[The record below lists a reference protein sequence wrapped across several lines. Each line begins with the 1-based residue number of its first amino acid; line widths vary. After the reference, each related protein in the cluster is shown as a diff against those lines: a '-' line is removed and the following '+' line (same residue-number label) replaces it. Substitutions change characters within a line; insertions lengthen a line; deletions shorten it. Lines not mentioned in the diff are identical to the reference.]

1 MGSFDLPLFYVLFFG
16 SVGVTLPWLPAWF
29 DEQGFGPLR
38 VGLLLALHPLAMTLC
53 PPFWGA
59 WADRSGRPDR
69 VLRVLAFGAAVAFF
83 PLLFLEKN
91 YAATL
96 ACVAA
101 YAVFV
106 SSITPTLDSV
116 ALRSVDGDG
125 AAFARIRLFG
135 SVGFVVTT
143 FAFGH
148 GVAATGARIVQV
160 AWGFM
165 LAYALWSLRVN
176 ARAEPARGAHPLAA
190 LGLLKD
196 ASSRRLLVACA
207 AHWVACA
214 PYHGSFA
221 RLVRDRGFD
230 PSVVGDGVG
239 TGVAAELAVMA
250 AWPLLGGRWS
260 TRTLLVGSFLVS
272 AVRWAAVAFVT
283 EPRLLVALQLL
294 HGFTFA
300 AFYLSAVSEVT
311 TRVAPELRAS
321 GQALFAAVTFGLGG
335 CVGFVASG
343 FVLEWAGSP
352 ALFGTA
358 ALLEGMAALAVAGV
372 APRIRAEARPSEAA

>member
-1 MGSFDLPLFYVLFFG
+1 MASLDLVVFYVLFFG

-29 DEQGFGPLR
+29 DELGFGPSR
-38 VGLLLALHPLAMTLC
+38 VGLLLALHPLAMMLC

-69 VLRVLAFGAAVAFF
+69 VLRVLAFGAACAFF
-83 PLLFLEKN
+83 PLLWVRS
-91 YAATL
+91 YAATV

-106 SSITPTLDSV
+106 SSITPTLDAV
-116 ALRSVDGDG
+116 ALRSLNGDG
-125 AAFARIRLFG
+125 GAYARIRLFG

-148 GVAATGARIVQV
+148 GVSAPGVRVIQV

-165 LAYALWSLRVN
+165 FAYALWSLRVR
-176 ARAEPARGAHPLAA
+176 ARAQPARAAHPLAA

-196 ASSRRLLVACA
+196 GSSRQLLVACA

-221 RLVRDRGFD
+221 RLVKDRALE
-230 PSVVGDGVG
+230 PSVVGDSVG

-260 TRTLLVGSFLVS
+260 TRTLLVGSFLLS
-272 AVRWAAVAFVT
+272 GVRWAAVALVT
-283 EPRLLVALQLL
+283 DPRLLVALQLL

-300 AFYLSAVSEVT
+300 AFYLAAVSEVT
-311 TRVAPELRAS
+311 ARVAPELRAS
-321 GQALFAAVTFGLGG
+321 GQALFAAFTFGLGG

-343 FVLEWAGSP
+343 SVLEWAGSP
-352 ALFGTA
+352 ALFGA
-358 ALLEGMAALAVAGV
+358 AAVLEGMAALAVAGV
-372 APRIRAEARPSEAA
+372 ASRIAAEARPSAAP